1 METRKG
7 KRAKYGEDEPLYTE
21 IKSISHIS
29 KQTNNWT
36 KHDQSSLNIF
46 IESAD
51 NENDIVDQII
61 ELDDVYSKLL
71 LPEWDRDKFLLF
83 NPAKYSYDRQVMTLI
98 EKTSD
103 IVAAERAN
111 STIESVVDS
120 FMSSLLNFLQFDYYP
135 LSIHPQ
141 YKYKVEFMKNH
152 HISSIV
158 EFMITK
164 SHSNGR
170 HTILFVEDK
179 HNANVSAMRNWEEPQ
194 IAGEMFG
201 SAHHN
206 STLYHGKMISYPFDI
221 FAVRVVGT
229 RFTFYK
235 TAVNEEYLKECQ
247 NEGLPTRNKMV
258 IKRYPKDPNPYSAW
272 DFCDEGDRLK
282 ILRMLKSIEN
292 KSVNMEI

>member
-1 METRKG
+1 MQTRKG
-7 KRAKYGEDEPLYTE
+7 KRAKYDEDDPLYAE
-21 IKSISHIS
+21 IKDITHIN

-36 KHDQSSLNIF
+36 KHDQISLSIF
-46 IESAD
+46 IEDAD
-51 NENDIVDQII
+51 SESDIVDQID
-61 ELDDVYSKLL
+61 ELDDVYAKLV
-71 LPEWDRDKFLLF
+71 LPEWDRDRLLLF
-83 NPAKYSYDRQVMTLI
+83 NPVKYSYDRQVMTLI
-98 EKTSD
+98 EKISD

-111 STIESVVDS
+111 ATIESVIDS

-158 EFMITK
+158 EFMITR
-164 SHSNGR
+164 SHSSGR

-194 IAGEMFG
+194 IAGEIFG

-206 STLYHGKMISYPFDI
+206 GTLYHGKVITYPFDI

-235 TAVNEEYLKECQ
+235 AAVYEEYLKECQ
-247 NEGLPTRNKMV
+247 NEGLPARNKLV
-258 IKRYPKDPNPYSAW
+258 IKRYPKDPNPYNAW
-272 DFCDEGDRLK
+272 DFCDESDRVK
-282 ILRMLKSIEN
+282 ILKMLKSIEN
-292 KSVNMEI
+292 KSVNMDL

>member
-1 METRKG
+1 
-7 KRAKYGEDEPLYTE
+7 
-21 IKSISHIS
+21 
-29 KQTNNWT
+29 
-36 KHDQSSLNIF
+36 
-46 IESAD
+46 
-51 NENDIVDQII
+51 
-61 ELDDVYSKLL
+61 
-71 LPEWDRDKFLLF
+71 
-83 NPAKYSYDRQVMTLI
+83 
-98 EKTSD
+98 
-103 IVAAERAN
+103 
-111 STIESVVDS
+111 
-120 FMSSLLNFLQFDYYP
+120 
-135 LSIHPQ
+135 
-141 YKYKVEFMKNH
+141 MKNH